1 MAYADKLISAAI
13 ALTILTVFIFYV
25 AVPISKDWQLPE
37 KDVYKMNDQGQY
49 LDEKGNVITDP
60 EKYVIEKKAVN
71 FPGVHF
77 INQFL
82 KLIPLFL
89 SIGGIYL
96 TIEIFKR
103 TG

>member
-25 AVPISKDWQLPE
+25 AVPISEDWQLPE
-37 KDVYKMNDQGQY
+37 KDVYKMNEKGQY
-49 LDEKGNVITDP
+49 LDAKNQVTENPD
-60 EKYVIEKKAVN
+60 EYVLLKKAVN

>member
-1 MAYADKLISAAI
+1 MANAEKLISTAM
-13 ALTILTVFIFYV
+13 ALTILTIFIFYV
-25 AVPISKDWQLPE
+25 AVPISENWQLAE
-37 KDVYKMNDQGQY
+37 KDVYKMDDKNQY
-49 LDEKGNVITDP
+49 LDKDGQITTDP
-60 EKYVIEKKAVN
+60 KAYVILKKAVN

-96 TIEIFKR
+96 TVNIFKR
-103 TG
+103 TR